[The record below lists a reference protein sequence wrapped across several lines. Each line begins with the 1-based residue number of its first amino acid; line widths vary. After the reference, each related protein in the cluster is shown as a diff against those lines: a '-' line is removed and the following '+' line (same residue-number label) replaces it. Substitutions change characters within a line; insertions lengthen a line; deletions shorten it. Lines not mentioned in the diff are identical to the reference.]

1 MDGYVPATGALP
13 APNSKGQP
21 LVGRRNLK
29 FQRTG
34 TFNRF
39 DALAGK
45 DGEVAADGE
54 EHVAAAAEDGEE
66 HFAAAAEDGE
76 EHAAAAAEDVEEH
89 VYRVPW
95 GRRLAFVLVLC
106 AVSVLLLRAYEIY
119 LIWLEIVAPS
129 SSTH

>member
-21 LVGRRNLK
+21 LAGRRNLK
-29 FQRTG
+29 FERTG
-34 TFNRF
+34 IFNRF
-39 DALAGK
+39 AVLAGK
-45 DGEVAADGE
+45 DGE